1 MIHLRPP
8 LLCRLAYAG
17 KAAQERLENG
27 VCYWTFEKE
36 NIQLRPVQG
45 RRSVEDA
52 KSSPK
57 AMDIGKIVRE
67 EDGFWLRKARGPG
80 RDLSLVPDHRAR
92 SPKKWTPD
100 CVPGGQKMSPRL
112 RPQGPKK

>member
-1 MIHLRPP
+1 MIHLRPV

-36 NIQLRPVQG
+36 NIQLCPVRG

-52 KSSPK
+52 KSSLK
-57 AMDIGKIVRE
+57 AMDLGEIVRE
-67 EDGFWLRKARGPG
+67 EDGFS
-80 RDLSLVPDHRAR
+80 LSRRR
-92 SPKKWTPD
+92 SP
-100 CVPGGQKMSPRL
+100 
-112 RPQGPKK
+112 